1 MLSSCRQP
9 SLDLDEA
16 LMCEAPLGSC
26 HSQISALQS
35 QPLWMATPV
44 DQGDHDPTS
53 NMTVVSSG
61 NDADA
66 APENKIESTGEK
78 VRTAGGFQRRI

>member
-1 MLSSCRQP
+1 
-9 SLDLDEA
+9 
-16 LMCEAPLGSC
+16 
-26 HSQISALQS
+26 
-35 QPLWMATPV
+35 MATPV

-66 APENKIESTGEK
+66 APENKSSLPARRCGRPAISS
-78 VRTAGGFQRRI
+78 AGYKNLGSRRFLT